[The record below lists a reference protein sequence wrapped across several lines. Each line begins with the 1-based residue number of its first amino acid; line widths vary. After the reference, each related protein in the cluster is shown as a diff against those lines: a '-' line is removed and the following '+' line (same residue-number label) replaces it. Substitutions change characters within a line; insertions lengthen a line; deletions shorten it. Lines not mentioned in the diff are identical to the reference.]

1 MPIRF
6 KDEQG
11 QWQPLG
17 ENVPVSMNM
26 WGFTPDYF
34 EYSEEYFKEFLSDP
48 KNMQNLKAEFFIP
61 LMVNKLITEGTAT
74 CEVLDTTSK
83 WFGVT
88 YAADR
93 QDTVDRIQKLVDE
106 GVYPNK
112 LF

>member
-1 MPIRF
+1 
-6 KDEQG
+6 
-11 QWQPLG
+11 
-17 ENVPVSMNM
+17 M

-34 EYSEEYFKEFLSDP
+34 NYSQDEFKAFLSDP
-48 KNMQNLKAEFFIP
+48 KNIENLKAEFFIP
-61 LMVNKLITEGTAT
+61 LMVNKLINEKTAT
-74 CEVLDTTSK
+74 VKVLDTTSK

-93 QDTVDRIQKLVDE
+93 EDTVKRIKKLVNE